1 MTALGPDGLPRT
13 VPPGAD
19 PYATDPLATDPFATG
34 ERGRFTDDELRR
46 EAFNGDRAPSSA
58 AYAGDGQTAHERAE
72 AASIGDLV
80 SDVSRGLSTLL
91 RQEVELAK
99 AEAKE
104 SATKAGKGA
113 GMLSGAAMAGWF
125 TLLFLSLAIWE
136 WLSGALDNR
145 GWAAVIVMAVWAVVA
160 AILAAMGR
168 KKIKDIQGM
177 SRTVETA
184 KQVPD
189 ALKGN
194 EEKL

>member
-13 VPPGAD
+13 VPPIAD
-19 PYATDPLATDPFATG
+19 PYATDRLGTDPFATD
-34 ERGRFTDDELRR
+34 ERDRFLDEELRR
-46 EAFNGDRAPSSA
+46 EAFTADRGPGTT
-58 AYAGDGQTAHERAE
+58 AYADAGPTAHERAE
-72 AASIGDLV
+72 TASIGELV

-125 TLLFLSLAIWE
+125 ALLFLSLAIWE

-145 GWAAVIVMAVWAVVA
+145 GWAAVIVMVVWALVA
-160 AILAAMGR
+160 AILGAMGR
-168 KKIKDIQGM
+168 TKIKDIQGM

>member
-13 VPPGAD
+13 VPPGTD
-19 PYATDPLATDPFATG
+19 PYATDPLANDPFATD
-34 ERGRFTDDELRR
+34 ERARFIDDDLRQQ
-46 EAFNGDRAPSSA
+46 AFGGDRPASTA
-58 AYAGDGQTAHERAE
+58 AYADAGPSAHERAE
-72 AASIGDLV
+72 AASIGELV

-99 AEAKE
+99 AEARE

-136 WLSGALDNR
+136 WLSGAVDNR
-145 GWAAVIVMAVWAVVA
+145 GWAAVIVMVVWAVIA
-160 AILAAMGR
+160 AILAVMGR
-168 KKIKDIQGM
+168 KRIKDIQGM
-177 SRTVETA
+177 PRTVETA

>member
-19 PYATDPLATDPFATG
+19 PYATDPLATDPFGTG

-46 EAFNGDRAPSSA
+46 EAFNGDRPPSSA
-58 AYAGDGQTAHERAE
+58 AYGSDGQTAHERAE

-125 TLLFLSLAIWE
+125 ALLFLSLAIWE

-145 GWAAVIVMAVWAVVA
+145 GWAAVIVMVVWAGVA
-160 AILAAMGR
+160 AVLAAMGR
-168 KKIKDIQGM
+168 TKIKDIQGM